1 MELKI
6 LQKKEE
12 PLLSRTRLEG
22 EVLFDKATPSTKE
35 IKSSFAKSLGKDE
48 SLVDIGGIYSQ
59 YGQKKAKV
67 VCYAYENKDV
77 LKKIKGETKKAK
89 EKADKAGKEQESAE
103 SKEEKAEIKEAK
115 QEKAEEKKS
124 EHKVKETKAEEKQ

>member
-22 EVLFDKATPSTKE
+22 EVLFEKATPSTKE
-35 IKSSFAKSLGKDE
+35 IKSNVAKSLGKDE
-48 SLVDIGGIYSQ
+48 SLVDIEGIYNQ

-67 VCYAYENKDV
+67 VCYTYENKDV
-77 LKKIKGETKKAK
+77 LKKIKGERGKAK
-89 EKADKAGKEQESAE
+89 GKTDKAGKEQPQEA
-103 SKEEKAEIKEAK
+103 KEAK
-115 QEKAEEKKS
+115 AGEKQEAKEEAEKK
-124 EHKVKETKAEEKQ
+124 Q

>member
-6 LQKKEE
+6 SHKKEE

-22 EVLFDKATPSTKE
+22 EVTFDNATPSTKE
-35 IKSSFAKSLGKDE
+35 IKSNVAKSIGKDE
-48 SLVDIGGIYSQ
+48 SLVDIRGIYNQ

-77 LKKIKGETKKAK
+77 LKKIKIEGKKTK
-89 EKADKAGKEQESAE
+89 EKAGKEAKQEGAE
-103 SKEEKAEIKEAK
+103 AKEGKAEEKKEAK
-115 QEKAEEKKS
+115 QEKAKEKK
-124 EHKVKETKAEEKQ
+124 E

>member
-6 LQKKEE
+6 SQKKEE

-22 EVLFDKATPSTKE
+22 EVMFDKATPSTKE
-35 IKSSFAKSLGKDE
+35 VKSSVAKSLGKDE
-48 SLVDIGGIYSQ
+48 SLVDIDGIYNQ

-77 LKKIKGETKKAK
+77 LKKSCQNKISE
-89 EKADKAGKEQESAE
+89 ADER
-103 SKEEKAEIKEAK
+103 K
-115 QEKAEEKKS
+115 QEERQKNKRLR
-124 EHKVKETKAEEKQ
+124 

>member
-48 SLVDIGGIYSQ
+48 SLVDIEGIYGQ

-67 VCYAYENKDV
+67 VCYTYENKDI
-77 LKKIKGETKKAK
+77 LKKIKGEAKKAK
-89 EKADKAGKEQESAE
+89 EKEDKAGKEQPQEG
-103 SKEEKAEIKEAK
+103 KEAK
-115 QEKAEEKKS
+115 AGEKGEAEKK
-124 EHKVKETKAEEKQ
+124 Q

>member
-6 LQKKEE
+6 LHKKEE

-35 IKSSFAKSLGKDE
+35 IKSNVAKSLGKDE
-48 SLVDIGGIYSQ
+48 SLVDIEGIYNQ

-67 VCYAYENKDV
+67 VCYTYENEDI
-77 LKKIKGETKKAK
+77 LKKIKIEGKKAK
-89 EKADKAGKEQESAE
+89 EKAGKAGKQQEGAE
-103 SKEEKAEIKEAK
+103 AKEEQAEAKETK
-115 QEKAEEKKS
+115 QEKAEEKK
-124 EHKVKETKAEEKQ
+124 EAKEAAEKK